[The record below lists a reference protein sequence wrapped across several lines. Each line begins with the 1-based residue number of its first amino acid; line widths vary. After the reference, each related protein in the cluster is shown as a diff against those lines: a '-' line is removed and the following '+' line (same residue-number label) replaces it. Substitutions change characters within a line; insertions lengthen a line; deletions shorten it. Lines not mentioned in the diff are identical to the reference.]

1 MSTAAL
7 LKHADITEKI
17 IGIFYDVYNELG
29 YGFLESVYE
38 ESLVIALH
46 HAGLTSSRQVALP
59 VWFRGHKVG
68 DFRADLLVENSVLLE
83 LKSARSLEPAHE
95 AQLLHYLKS
104 TEVEVGML
112 LNFGVRPQ
120 VRRLVFDNK
129 RKKIREDPRKSA
141 KIRGRGLRMRISFGF
156 DSHLGVRPQVRRLV
170 FGNERKK
177 ISEYPRKSV
186 AGVSA

>member
-1 MSTAAL
+1 MSSEAG
-7 LKHADITEKI
+7 LKHAELTEKI

-29 YGFLESVYE
+29 YGFLECVYE
-38 ESLVIALH
+38 ESLVIALRE
-46 HAGLTSSRQVALP
+46 AGLAATRQVALP

-68 DFRADLLVENSVLLE
+68 EFRADLLVENNVLLE

-112 LNFGVRPQ
+112 LNFGARPQ
-120 VRRLVFDNK
+120 FRRLLFD
-129 RKKIREDPRKSA
+129 
-141 KIRGRGLRMRISFGF
+141 
-156 DSHLGVRPQVRRLV
+156 
-170 FGNERKK
+170 NERKK
-177 ISEYPRKSV
+177 IRGNSWKSV